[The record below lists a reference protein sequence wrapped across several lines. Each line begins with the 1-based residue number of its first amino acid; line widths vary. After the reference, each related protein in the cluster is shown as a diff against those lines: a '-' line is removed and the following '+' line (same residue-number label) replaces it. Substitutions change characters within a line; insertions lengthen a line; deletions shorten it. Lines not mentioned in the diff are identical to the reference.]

1 MSESRYASRFRYLDA
16 ADVVGEGVSFT
27 GLAVLGADGT
37 RIGGVDG
44 FVLDQA
50 ADRATHIVVDSG
62 GWFPSQRLLLPI
74 GHGEVAADRKS
85 LLANVTRNALE
96 LLPEFDAH
104 QFGEFSDQ
112 ELQAFERNTVIACCP
127 HEPLEEGEVKVRL
140 EQAEESENSFYL
152 TVRDNG
158 SGLPRGFE
166 WQTAATL
173 GLQLV
178 QVLARQLGGRIALD
192 SSSGAAWRLS
202 FTERK

>member
-16 ADVVGEGVSFT
+16 ADVVGEGVSFA
-27 GLAVLGADGT
+27 GLTVLGADGT

-44 FVLDQA
+44 FVLDQG

-104 QFGEFSDQ
+104 QFGEFTDQ

-127 HEPLEEGEVKVRL
+127 HEPLEEVSNSAWGYESWQHYRL
-140 EQAEESENSFYL
+140 PAWWGMSDYAPDRLRSIASIF
-152 TVRDNG
+152 
-158 SGLPRGFE
+158 
-166 WQTAATL
+166 AATCSAERRAA
-173 GLQLV
+173 
-178 QVLARQLGGRIALD
+178 LA
-192 SSSGAAWRLS
+192 AAGEARAP
-202 FTERK
+202 RRRR